1 MSLTGVR
8 DVDMGIILQL
18 EDSDLPRVCSV
29 NKYVNEICQS
39 DAFWYKRLINR
50 IAKVRDINLSNYKEL
65 EIIDINGERIREMQ
79 RFFGLKSLKEL
90 NIFLNEL
97 PPNAAYLLYFA
108 FPSFD
113 RHIPLIYPKF
123 NENELPKYINRDELR
138 YEMRRQVAKAHYSL
152 TNDRRINKHTFQFT
166 IIPVPK
172 ELPVEGYAAYKKV
185 MGL

>member
-1 MSLTGVR
+1 MNLTGLK
-8 DVDMGIILQL
+8 DVDMEIILQL
-18 EDSDLPRVCSV
+18 EDRELPRVCAV

-39 DAFWYKRLINR
+39 DAFWYKRLISR
-50 IAKVRDINLSNYKEL
+50 IAKVRNINLSNYKEL
-65 EIIDINGERIREMQ
+65 KIIDINGERIREMQ

-97 PPNAAYLLYFA
+97 PPNADYLLYYA

-113 RHIPLIYPKF
+113 EDLRVIYKF
-123 NENELPKYINRDELR
+123 NENELPKYVNREELR

-152 TNDRRINKHTFQFT
+152 TNDRTVNNYTFNFS
-166 IIPVPK
+166 IIPRRRRLK
-172 ELPVEGYAAYKKV
+172 AEGYAAYKKI